1 MKKIVFYSSIIAI
14 SLILNSCASNETSD
28 SNKVVQSEIYQSYS
42 VDYDASN
49 NELEVTA
56 GFRFGGQNGTTLR
69 LVDKSKVKYNNM
81 ELSPKTSPW
90 TGTSYIYTHNGPMV
104 SEHKFEYTNNDNET
118 FVNVVPL
125 LKADPILTESVISK
139 SNNLVISWS
148 GVPLTS
154 KELIELAI
162 QDSVQTYYFSP
173 KIIGATS
180 ITVTPTELSKLKIGK
195 GELFMRRTVSLSLQ
209 KGKPIGG
216 FIESEYQSVRL
227 KCDISK

>member
-1 MKKIVFYSSIIAI
+1 MKKIAFYSSILIV
-14 SLILNSCASNETSD
+14 SLFITSCASNETSD
-28 SNKVVQSEIYQSYS
+28 SNKVAQSEIYQSYS
-42 VDYDASN
+42 VAYDASN
-49 NELEVTA
+49 SELEVTA

-104 SEHKFEYTNNDNET
+104 SEHKFEYLNNDNET

-125 LKADPILTESVISK
+125 LKADPILDEPAISK
-139 SNNLVISWS
+139 SKNFIISWS

-154 KELIELAI
+154 KDLIELAI
-162 QDSVQTYYFSP
+162 QDSIQTYYFSP

-180 ITVTPTELSKLKIGK
+180 ITVNPSELSKLKIGK

-216 FIESEYQSVRL
+216 YIESEYQSIKV
-227 KCDISK
+227 KCDIIK

>member
-1 MKKIVFYSSIIAI
+1 MKKIVFYSSIMAI
-14 SLILNSCASNETSD
+14 GLFLTSCASNETSD
-28 SNKVVQSEIYQSYS
+28 SNKVAQSEIYQSYS

-49 NELEVTA
+49 SELEVTA

-81 ELSPKTSPW
+81 ELSPKT
-90 TGTSYIYTHNGPMV
+90 TLLAGTSYIYSHNGPMV

-125 LKADPILTESVISK
+125 LKADPILNEPTISK
-139 SNNLVISWS
+139 SKNLVISWS

-154 KELIELAI
+154 KDLIELAI
-162 QDSVQTYYFSP
+162 QDSMQTYYFSP

-180 ITVTPTELSKLKIGK
+180 ITVTPDELSKLKIGK
-195 GELFMRRTVSLSLQ
+195 GEIYMRRTISLSLQ

-216 FIESEYQSVRL
+216 FIESEYQSIKL
-227 KCDISK
+227 KCDVAK